1 MGNFVS
7 RAMSLRGRL
16 VMLVCLATLPA
27 ILFAFYI
34 ADNERSAAFERMEED
49 SRHIVSLISREHFY
63 QIAGAKQLL
72 HWLAGRPATVTN
84 NSDLLSDS
92 SLLPALLAGY
102 PQLANI
108 AVLTPEGDVIS
119 SAYPLSGPINMHDY
133 DAIRRALQSH
143 DIEVGVYTM
152 GPIVKR
158 PLLHL
163 AYAVRSATG
172 AVRQVVFVAI
182 DLDWLGR
189 LMGLVE
195 LPTEHNLLIADRNG
209 RVLASSA
216 RPSSAAVAVGRQIP
230 ELAET
235 ARGQENMITA
245 RIDGLVQP
253 FAVAPM
259 EGLPGV
265 LIASGLPYGPI
276 YQKAN
281 RIFYRAIGGL
291 SLLTLLT
298 VLSVM
303 LFEEVALIRYL
314 RGLSLAMY
322 RFGKG
327 DFSARAPV
335 SLGKGELQDMARTFN
350 DMATG
355 LAARHRDLEEAHHR
369 LDLLARHLQVARESE
384 AQRISRDL
392 HDEAGQVLTSLKMD
406 LADLQKK
413 CRQCS
418 QSPVRGNTIEADTDV
433 MKGKIDHMIAFIRRL
448 SSALRPPVLDKMGLA
463 AAMELLVAEVE
474 KNSELAV
481 ELELTEMSRPLEWLV
496 STTLYRIAQEA
507 LTNIVRH
514 AEASLAHIDLR
525 SGDKGVTLVIRDN
538 GKGFAVQA
546 DHGLGII
553 GMRERANLV
562 GGSFSIESIAD
573 SGTVIIVTIPYASGV
588 HDQDIPG

>member
-1 MGNFVS
+1 
-7 RAMSLRGRL
+7 
-16 VMLVCLATLPA
+16 MLVCLATLPA

-34 ADNERSAAFERMEED
+34 ADNERAAALQRMEED

-72 HWLAGRPATVTN
+72 HWLAERLAT
-84 NSDLLSDS
+84 SKDGSGLLEDS
-92 SLLPALLAGY
+92 SFLSALLAGY

-108 AVLTPEGDVIS
+108 AVLTPEGDVTG
-119 SAYPLSGPINMHDY
+119 SAHPLPGPVNMHNY

-158 PLLHL
+158 PILHL

-172 AVRQVVFVAI
+172 AVRHLVFVAI

-189 LMGLVE
+189 LTGLVE
-195 LPTEHNLLIADRNG
+195 LPTEHILLITDRDG
-209 RVLASSA
+209 RVLAGSA
-216 RPSSAAVAVGRQIP
+216 RQSSAAVAVGRRIP
-230 ELAET
+230 ELAEST
-235 ARGQENMITA
+235 RRQESMIAA
-245 RIDGLVQP
+245 RIDGGVQP

-265 LIASGLPYGPI
+265 LVASGLPYEPI
-276 YQKAN
+276 YRKAN
-281 RIFYRAIGGL
+281 RIFYRAIGSL
-291 SLLTLLT
+291 SLLTLVT

-303 LFEEVALIRYL
+303 LFEEVALLRYL

-350 DMATG
+350 DMATV
-355 LAARHRDLEEAHHR
+355 LAARHRELEEARHR

-384 AQRISRDL
+384 AQRIARDL

-418 QSPVRGNTIEADTDV
+418 QSPTTGDTIRADTET
-433 MKGKIDHMIAFIRRL
+433 MKGKIDHMVAFIRRL
-448 SSALRPPVLDKMGLA
+448 SSALRPPVLDKMGLP
-463 AAMELLVAEVE
+463 AAMELLAAEIE

-481 ELELTEMSRPLEWLV
+481 ELEITKMSRSLDWLV
-496 STTLYRIAQEA
+496 STALYRIAQEA

-525 SGDKGVTLVIRDN
+525 GGNEGVTLVISDN
-538 GKGFAVQA
+538 GKGLAGQA

-573 SGTVIIVTIPYASGV
+573 GGTVIAVTIPYESGV
-588 HDQDIPG
+588 HDQDLPG